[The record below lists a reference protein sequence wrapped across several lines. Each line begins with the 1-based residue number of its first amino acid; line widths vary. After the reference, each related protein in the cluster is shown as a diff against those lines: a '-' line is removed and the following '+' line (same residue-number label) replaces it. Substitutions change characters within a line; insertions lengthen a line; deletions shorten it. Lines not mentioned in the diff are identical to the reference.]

1 MDELKLASAVCP
13 GIVHP
18 QVRYKNLLRQLLQP
32 GIRWLDLGCGH
43 QLIRSW
49 ALLPG
54 EDEFSFAHAPALS
67 VGIDRDGPALRGNR
81 CMPHRVAGD
90 IQALPFSDN
99 TFEVVTANMV
109 LEHIEN
115 PAALMSEVWRVLR
128 PGGVFLFC
136 TPNKYYPASLLA
148 SLLPEEI
155 KSRLV
160 ARVTPRRES
169 DVYRT
174 FYRVNTQSAIV
185 HYSEAV
191 GFRVK
196 YLEAIETLTWRWRG
210 CFGAKVW
217 ANCRRIFLLCSANL
231 VLDVPAQRW
240 PRWVCTMPSETAAHS
255 RLCDS
260 VLRYTSSKHARFGYG
275 KASSSCAP

>member
-1 MDELKLASAVCP
+1 
-13 GIVHP
+13 
-18 QVRYKNLLRQLLQP
+18 
-32 GIRWLDLGCGH
+32 
-43 QLIRSW
+43 
-49 ALLPG
+49 
-54 EDEFSFAHAPALS
+54 

-128 PGGVFLFC
+128 PGGVFVFC

-196 YLEAIETLTWRWRG
+196 YLEAIETLTFYPHRALFLSGLALAWLLRRKGLGKLQADFLAMLCKPGVG
-210 CFGAKVW
+210 CA
-217 ANCRRIFLLCSANL
+217 CSAL
-231 VLDVPAQRW
+231 
-240 PRWVCTMPSETAAHS
+240 AAVGLH
-255 RLCDS
+255 
-260 VLRYTSSKHARFGYG
+260 HAV
-275 KASSSCAP
+275 